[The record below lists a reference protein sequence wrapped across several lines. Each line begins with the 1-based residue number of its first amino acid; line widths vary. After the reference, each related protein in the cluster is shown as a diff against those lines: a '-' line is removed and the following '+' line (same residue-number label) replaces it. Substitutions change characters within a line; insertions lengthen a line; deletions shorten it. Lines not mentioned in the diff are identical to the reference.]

1 MSIMVL
7 AVAPLTDSVR
17 PHHEKISQLPIV
29 AGRSPACDVIVADPY
44 LAPRQYILRANDGAQ
59 ADTPWEICA
68 LDSVNPTRLNG
79 VVLAVGQW
87 VGVKSGD
94 VIEAGE
100 TAITAYAPDYAVAQ
114 ALPMTQDKGLW
125 SSLGRM
131 PVAAALFA
139 LALAMTAGWSY
150 LEIWSSEAA
159 MTAAMSVAAVFFII
173 IVWASL
179 WSVVGRLLT
188 HRSRFAQQLSLASV
202 YVIVSLV
209 TGMLLRGLDFLLSGN
224 MAAQAATLVTQT
236 VLLALLTSACL
247 AAATMLTQHKRMQ
260 AALSFAVGLMISV
273 ISLSAISNMGFNPV
287 PPFSSTL
294 SPGLARFA
302 PAVAAQDFIDD
313 SAHLFDD
320 ADFRVIPADNPQ
332 E

>member
-7 AVAPLTDSVR
+7 AIAPLTDSVR
-17 PHHEKISQLPIV
+17 PHHEKIMQLPIV

-44 LAPRQYILRANDGAQ
+44 LAPRQYILRANDSPDAR
-59 ADTPWEICA
+59 TPWEICA
-68 LDSVNPTRLNG
+68 LDSINPTRLNG
-79 VVLAVGQW
+79 VALVTGQW
-87 VGVKSGD
+87 TDVKSGD

-100 TAITAYAPDYAVAQ
+100 TAITAYAHDHAVAQ
-114 ALPMTQDKGLW
+114 ALPMAQDKGLW
-125 SSLGRM
+125 SSLAHM
-131 PVAAALFA
+131 PIAAGLFA

-150 LEIWSSEAA
+150 LEIWSNEAA

-188 HRSRFAQQLSLASV
+188 HRSRFAQQLSLASI

-209 TGMLLRGLDFLLSGN
+209 TGMMLRGLDFLLSGN
-224 MAAQAATLVTQT
+224 EVAQAATLLTQT

-247 AAATMLTQHKRMQ
+247 AAATMLTRRKRMQ

-302 PAVAAQDFIDD
+302 PAVDAQNFIAD
-313 SAHLFDD
+313 SLRLFDD
-320 ADFRVIPADNPQ
+320 ADFRVAPVDNPQ